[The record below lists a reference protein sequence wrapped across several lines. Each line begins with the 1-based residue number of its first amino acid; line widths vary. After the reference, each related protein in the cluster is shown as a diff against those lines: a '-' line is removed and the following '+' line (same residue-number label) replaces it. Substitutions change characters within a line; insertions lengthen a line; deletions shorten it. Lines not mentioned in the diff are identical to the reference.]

1 MNFWAKKNISLIVSG
16 GIAAY
21 RACDLIR
28 TFRREGASVSVVA
41 TKSALEFVTELSLQA
56 LSGELVNSDLFN
68 PILADGM
75 DHIHQTKNSDIL
87 IIAPATAN
95 LIAKMATGIAD
106 DLASTTILA
115 YDGPKL
121 VAPAMNSRMWQN
133 PATQRNVAQLKKDGV
148 QFIDPNSGA
157 LACGEEGEG
166 RLAPI
171 EDIVEAAQSL
181 LTPKILAG
189 HRLLI
194 TAGPTHEAIDPVRFI
209 SNHSTGKM
217 GLSICKAALYA
228 GAQVVLIHGP
238 LKNDPPQGVELQP
251 ATSAQEMYDK
261 SMAAWANGC
270 TGAIL
275 TAAVGD
281 YRPVTQETQK
291 IKKNKDNK
299 QLTLELTVNPD
310 ILATLAAKKDGRVVV
325 GFAAETG
332 EALKRGR
339 EKIKRKNCDLLVIND
354 LLDAH
359 SGFGVDTNQV
369 TVLYNSGKEEP
380 WPLLSKDMV
389 AAKLIQTIATLLNTN
404 KNNG

>member
-1 MNFWAKKNISLIVSG
+1 VNFWAKKNISLIVSG

-28 TFRREGASVSVVA
+28 TFRRQGANVSVVA
-41 TKSALEFVTELSLQA
+41 TESALEFITELSLQA
-56 LSGELVNSDLFN
+56 LSGELVNSNLFT
-68 PILADGM
+68 PIQADGM

-87 IIAPATAN
+87 VIAPATAN
-95 LIAKMATGIAD
+95 LIAKMAMGLAD

-115 YDGPKL
+115 YDGPIL
-121 VAPAMNSRMWQN
+121 VAPAMNSRMWLN

-148 QFIDPNSGA
+148 QFIDPQSGS

-171 EDIVEAAQSL
+171 EHIVEAAQAL

-194 TAGPTHEAIDPVRFI
+194 TAGPTHEALDPVRFI

-217 GLSICKAALYA
+217 GWSICRAALYA
-228 GAQVVLIHGP
+228 GAEVALVHGP
-238 LKNDPPQGVELQP
+238 VNMEPPQGAELLP
-251 ATSAQEMYDK
+251 VTSAQEMYDQ
-261 SMAAWANGC
+261 SMVVWESGC

-281 YRPVTQETQK
+281 YRPLTQETDK
-291 IKKNKDNK
+291 IKKSKDNQ
-299 QLTLELTVNPD
+299 QLTMELTVNPD

-332 EALKRGR
+332 SALDRGR
-339 EKIKRKNCDLLVIND
+339 KKMERKKCDFLVIND
-354 LLDAH
+354 LLEAG
-359 SGFGVDTNQV
+359 SGFGTDTNRV
-369 TVLYNSGKEEP
+369 TILHSSGREEP

-389 AAKLIQTIATLLNTN
+389 AEKLIQTIATLLNDA
-404 KNNG
+404 KK